1 MIRFRVERRDRVA
14 QTNIIVGNLP
24 LFLFYKNS
32 LTEFT
37 SQRCFIL
44 LFSVCIMGDS
54 IYPEVNGGLRNS
66 FKLSFY
72 RI

>member
-37 SQRCFIL
+37 SQRCFIW

-54 IYPEVNGGLRNS
+54 IYPEVTRL
-66 FKLSFY
+66 
-72 RI
+72 IH